1 MDVHKLLKVESA
13 SKLTEICLDICTI
26 NMTLCKIL
34 QYGTCICGG
43 WGVGRGLSGG
53 RDQTGIP

>member
-1 MDVHKLLKVESA
+1 MDVHKLLKIESA

-26 NMTLCKIL
+26 NMTCKIL

-43 WGVGRGLSGG
+43 WGGG
-53 RDQTGIP
+53 